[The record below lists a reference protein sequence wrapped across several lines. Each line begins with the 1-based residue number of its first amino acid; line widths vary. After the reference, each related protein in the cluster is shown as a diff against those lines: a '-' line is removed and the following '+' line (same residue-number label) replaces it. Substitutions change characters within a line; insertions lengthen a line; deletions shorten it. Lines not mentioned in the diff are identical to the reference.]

1 MSHTI
6 IVVTFE
12 DEKNATRALKV
23 LESLGTEKLF
33 KLSDA
38 VVLEKDFDGSVAV
51 TETRDVSGGRGA
63 AVGGVAGLVIGSLL
77 GGPIGG
83 ALLGTATGAIVAK
96 VVDTGVSNKKIAEVS
111 QALERSSSALLLELE
126 AGDPEKLV
134 AAISETGGELYEL
147 SISDETKENLEKQL
161 SEDGGSQGDSDS

>member
-1 MSHTI
+1 LDHTI
-6 IVVTFE
+6 IVLTFE
-12 DEKNATRALKV
+12 DENNASRALKV

-63 AVGGVAGLVIGSLL
+63 VVGGVAGLVIGSLL

-83 ALLGTATGAIVAK
+83 ALLGTATGAIVGK
-96 VVDTGVSNKKIAEVS
+96 VVDTGVPNEKIAEVS
-111 QALERSSSALLLELE
+111 RALERSSSALLLELE
-126 AGDPEKLV
+126 AGDPDKLV

-147 SISDETKENLEKQL
+147 TIPTETKEQLQKQL
-161 SEDGGSQGDSDS
+161 SEDTAPKDAE